1 MWRGWDMTESSPTTG
16 AAAPL
21 AAIFTPPTDVELVR
35 ERWKQARGRRLLL
48 LLGLLFVL
56 AAYRLYLY
64 ASGGPLVSFNVHLP
78 TSPYLVPAILV
89 VVLLVVMV
97 GPALFLGR
105 SPHVRFNARDIQ
117 IGFDD
122 VKGLGPELEDVRRTL
137 EIFEYRDR
145 FETVLGGRA
154 RKGVLFEGPP
164 GTGKTLMAKAMA
176 AEAGVP
182 FLYASASSFQ
192 AMYYGQTNRKIR
204 GYFRA
209 LRAAAAREGGAIGFI
224 DEFDAIGTSRSNMG
238 RRGSDGVTGVV
249 SELLV
254 QMQSFEVPS
263 LAARVQKRI
272 EGLFPALQVLWA
284 RPNSPNI
291 LLVAATNR
299 AADLDPALLRPGRF
313 DRIIS
318 FGVPSRVER
327 GELVEYFLSRRS
339 HQPELDLEANRARI
353 VVKTMGFTPAMI
365 ERLFDESL
373 VMAARSGRGAM
384 SFSDLEEAF
393 LTVSIGLAR
402 QEPYPPDQRR
412 AIAVHE
418 AGHAVAAWA
427 SGRNRV
433 VEMVSIMKR
442 GASLGATLHAL
453 TDESFVETRSDLHTL
468 VRIAFGGMV
477 AEEVILGEASSGGAA
492 DLVSATQIAAR
503 CVGLYGLEGMHL
515 SVDALGGVGGD
526 ETARVMS
533 DSRARDVL
541 EKLLDELYA
550 ETVTLLK
557 MHRSLVEEVASELE
571 AREELSRPE
580 LEEIFAAYGAGILD
594 LRDR

>member
-1 MWRGWDMTESSPTTG
+1 MTGSSPATD

-21 AAIFTPPTDVELVR
+21 AAVFTPPTDVELAR
-35 ERWKQARGRRLLL
+35 ERWKQARARRLLL

-56 AAYRLYLY
+56 AIYRIYLY
-64 ASGGPLVSFNVHLP
+64 VAGGQLLSLHLHVP
-78 TSPYLVPAILV
+78 SSPYLVPTALI
-89 VVLLVVMV
+89 VVLLLLVA
-97 GPALFLGR
+97 GPGLLLGR
-105 SPHVRFNARDIQ
+105 SPHVRFNPQDIPV
-117 IGFDD
+117 GFDD
-122 VKGLGPELEDVRRTL
+122 VRGLGPELEDVRRTL

-145 FETVLGGRA
+145 FETVLGGQA

-204 GYFRA
+204 SFFRA
-209 LRAAAAREGGAIGFI
+209 LRAAAVREGGAIGFI
-224 DEFDAIGTSRSNMG
+224 DEFDALGTARSNMG

-263 LAARVQKRI
+263 LSARLQRRVV
-272 EGLFPALQVLWA
+272 GLFPRLQPLWV
-284 RPNSPNI
+284 RVYVPNI

-299 AADLDPALLRPGRF
+299 AADLDPALMRPGRF

-318 FGVPSRVER
+318 FGIPSRVER
-327 GELVEYFLSRRS
+327 EELVDYFLSSRA
-339 HQPELDLEANRARI
+339 HQPELDLEVNRARI
-353 VVKTMGFTPAMI
+353 AVKTMGFTPAMI

-373 VMAARSGRGAM
+373 VLAARAGRGAM
-384 SFSDLEEAF
+384 SFADLEEAF

-402 QEPYPPDQRR
+402 QEPYPAEQRR

-418 AGHAVAAWA
+418 AGHAVVAWA
-427 SGRNRV
+427 SGHNRV
-433 VEMVSIMKR
+433 VEMVSILKR
-442 GASLGATLHAL
+442 GASLGATLHAY
-453 TDESFVETRSDLHTL
+453 TEESFVETRSDLHAM
-468 VRIAFGGMV
+468 VRIAFAGMV

-492 DLVSATQIAAR
+492 DLVSATQVGAR

-515 SVDALGGVGGD
+515 SMDAIGGVGGD

-533 DSRARDVL
+533 DKRGRELL
-541 EKLLDELYA
+541 ENLLNGLYS
-550 ETVTLLK
+550 ETASLVR
-557 MHRSLVEEVASELE
+557 MHRSLVEELASTLE
-571 AREELSRPE
+571 AREELTRHE

>member
-1 MWRGWDMTESSPTTG
+1 MD

-21 AAIFTPPTDVELVR
+21 AAVFSPPTDVELVR
-35 ERWKQARGRRLLL
+35 ERWKQARARKLLL

-56 AAYRLYLY
+56 AVYRLYLY
-64 ASGGPLVSFNVHLP
+64 TSGGQLVSFHLHLP
-78 TSPYLVPAILV
+78 TSPYLVPTILI
-89 VVLLVVMV
+89 VVLMLAVV
-97 GPALFLGR
+97 GPGLFLGR
-105 SPHVRFNARDIQ
+105 SPHVRFNPRDIAV
-117 IGFDD
+117 GFDD

-145 FETVLGGRA
+145 FETVLGGQA

-204 GYFRA
+204 SFFRA

-224 DEFDAIGTSRSNMG
+224 DEFDAIGTARSNMG
-238 RRGSDGVTGVV
+238 RRGSDGITGVV

-254 QMQSFEVPS
+254 QMQSFEVPGLS
-263 LAARVQKRI
+263 ARIHKRI
-272 EGLFPALQVLWA
+272 AVLFPVLQSPWA
-284 RPNSPNI
+284 RPYSPNI

-299 AADLDPALLRPGRF
+299 AADLDPALMRPGRF

-327 GELVEYFLSRRS
+327 EELVEYFLSRRS
-339 HQPELDLEANRARI
+339 HQPELDLETNRARI

-373 VMAARSGRGAM
+373 VVAARAGRGAM

-402 QEPYPPDQRR
+402 QEPYPPGQRR

-433 VEMVSIMKR
+433 VEMVSILKR
-442 GASLGATLHAL
+442 GGSLGATLHAF
-453 TDESFVETRSDLHTL
+453 TEESFVETRSDLHAL

-477 AEEVILGEASSGGAA
+477 AEEVIMGEASSGGAA

-515 SVDALGGVGGD
+515 SVDALDGVGGD
-526 ETARVMS
+526 ETARVMA

-541 EKLLDELYA
+541 EKLLDELYS
-550 ETVTLLK
+550 ETGTLIK

-571 AREELSRPE
+571 AKEELSRPE

-594 LRDR
+594 LRDN